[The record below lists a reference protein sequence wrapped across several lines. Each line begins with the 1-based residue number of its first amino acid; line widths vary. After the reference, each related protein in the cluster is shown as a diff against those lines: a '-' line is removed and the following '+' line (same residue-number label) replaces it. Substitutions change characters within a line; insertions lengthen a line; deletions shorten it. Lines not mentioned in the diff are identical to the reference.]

1 MKFIK
6 IIILALIF
14 VLFIA
19 LVIQNQQVF
28 TQAFSLKLN
37 LNFYQIG
44 PYLVTNLVLI
54 AVSFLIGVIFAVLYG
69 ALSAVSMRRELREKD
84 RRIKELERQRTE
96 VRTSPTP
103 TTSPYPTPAPA
114 TSPSP
119 FKSPQEEKKE
129 DVKKEES
136 KGLLGR

>member
-6 IIILALIF
+6 IIILAFIF

-44 PYLVTNLVLI
+44 PYMVTNLVLI
-54 AVSFLIGVIFAVLYG
+54 AVSFLVGVIFAVLYG
-69 ALSAVSMRRELREKD
+69 ALSAVSRRRELREKD

-96 VRTSPTP
+96 VRTTPTPTPTP
-103 TTSPYPTPAPA
+103 TTTPTASP
-114 TSPSP
+114 SPSP